1 MSIVSRLRN
10 RIWTRGNGA
19 IRELAAPGFPAPRH
33 PAESDLFCRQAAM
46 PGHNQ
51 DGLEHAHVG
60 VVGCGGLG
68 SWVALGL
75 ARLGIRKLTLIDPD
89 AFDRTNAPRQLMFG
103 VDVGRPK
110 AHALSANLVGHM
122 TNPGIL
128 RAMAMPFDEAVFRLE
143 NVDALV
149 VGVDNNRTRLETATF
164 GIKWEVPVVFAM
176 LSRDGSRCQAFLQ
189 TPGGPCLLCVL
200 PNLDPESSA
209 PCAAASIASCYLA
222 AGHALQ
228 LTASAIM
235 GTQSPIW
242 REASLD
248 GSTERALTPG
258 RRPHCPTCSSA

>member
-1 MSIVSRLRN
+1 MSIASRLCN
-10 RIWTRGNGA
+10 RIRTRASGP
-19 IRELAAPGFPAPRH
+19 IREVAAPGFPAPRH

-46 PGHNQ
+46 PGHDQN
-51 DGLEHAHVG
+51 GLEQAHVV

-68 SWVALGL
+68 SWIALGL
-75 ARLGIRKLTLIDPD
+75 ARLGVRKLSLIDPD
-89 AFDRTNAPRQLMFG
+89 VFDRTNAPRQLMFG
-103 VDVGRPK
+103 TDLGRPK
-110 AHALSANLVGHM
+110 AHALSTNLVGHM

-128 RAMAMPFDEAVFRLE
+128 RAMAVPFDEAASGLQ

-164 GIKWEVPVVFAM
+164 GIRWEVPVVFAM
-176 LSRDGSRCQAFLQ
+176 LSRDGLRCQVFLQ

-200 PNLDPESSA
+200 PNLDAESSA

-242 REASLD
+242 RESSLD

-258 RRPHCPTCSSA
+258 RRPDCTTCGAV